1 MKYFGSD
8 LNIPLQESGVA
19 PNIEVSP
26 LDSAELLL
34 GSKEEII
41 SFLANR
47 QTGVILFDSSGELLR
62 PLGHFNVILVGGHQ
76 MSGQEREF
84 VKARNI
90 QVFQISSILQEGI
103 ANICDAVMEA
113 ANQWPQLHVCVNLP
127 VLDQQTGGLTTR
139 ELLYFLQRLRVLK
152 NYAAAS
158 VIGSP
163 SPLTAKLLSELCKE
177 GELRKG

>member
-1 MKYFGSD
+1 MKYFGPD
-8 LNIPLQESGVA
+8 LNLPLQESGIM
-19 PNIEVSP
+19 PNIEVAP

-34 GSKEEII
+34 GSRGDVITSI
-41 SFLANR
+41 ANK
-47 QTGVILFDSSGELLR
+47 QTGVILFDSTGELLR

-90 QVFQISSILQEGI
+90 QVFQTSSILREGI

-113 ANQWPQLHVCVNLP
+113 ANKWPQLHVCVNLP

-152 NYAAAS
+152 NYSTAS

-163 SPLTAKLLSELCKE
+163 SQLTFKLIAELWKTNI
-177 GELRKG
+177 R